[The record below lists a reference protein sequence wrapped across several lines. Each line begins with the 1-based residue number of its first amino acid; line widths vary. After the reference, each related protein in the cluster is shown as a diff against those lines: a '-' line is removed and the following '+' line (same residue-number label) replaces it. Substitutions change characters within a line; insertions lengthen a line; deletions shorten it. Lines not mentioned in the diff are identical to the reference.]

1 MDNDTHI
8 DENEVK
14 RWSNWNVK
22 DGYSKPGEHPEI
34 HHGDDIEE
42 IFKDEPLPR
51 RVIAAGLHAGLT
63 VVLNVEKEEYYCSGA
78 ESIGW
83 KVSLFIYRRR

>member
-1 MDNDTHI
+1 M
-8 DENEVK
+8 
-14 RWSNWNVK
+14 WPG
-22 DGYSKPGEHPEI
+22 GYPEI
-34 HHGDDIEE
+34 HHGDDVEE
-42 IFKDEPLPR
+42 ILKNETLPR

-83 KVSLFIYRRR
+83 KVSHLLFWIFGSYTQSFSRLALLN

>member
-1 MDNDTHI
+1 MGPG
-8 DENEVK
+8 
-14 RWSNWNVK
+14 
-22 DGYSKPGEHPEI
+22 GYPEI
-34 HHGDDIEE
+34 HHGDDVEE
-42 IFKDEPLPR
+42 ILKNETLPR

-83 KVSLFIYRRR
+83 KVSHLLF